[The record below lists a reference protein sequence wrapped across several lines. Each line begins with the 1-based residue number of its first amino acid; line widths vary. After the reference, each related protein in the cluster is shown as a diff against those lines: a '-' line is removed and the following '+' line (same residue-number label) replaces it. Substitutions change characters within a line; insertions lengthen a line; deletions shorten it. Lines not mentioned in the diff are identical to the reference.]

1 MCSIYG
7 ENIIKYII
15 IHMATITQNNVNFNN
30 VPVGSGAF
38 NGWGTKYTNS
48 VNLLEGKYDPDP
60 ENVEKSF
67 NAIEIDWNGAQ
78 LGNKLDPSTLT
89 PGEAII
95 IETTG
100 QLLSYISTISDKIT
114 TLENILINL

>member
-1 MCSIYG
+1 
-7 ENIIKYII
+7 
-15 IHMATITQNNVNFNN
+15 MATITQNNVNFNN

-48 VNLLEGKYDPDP
+48 LNLLDGKYDPDP

-78 LGNKLDPSTLT
+78 LSYYGELNSTGDVIALINNLLGRITVLENKL
-89 PGEAII
+89 
-95 IETTG
+95 
-100 QLLSYISTISDKIT
+100 
-114 TLENILINL
+114 